1 MKTNGGSEM
10 EFPQLVNL
18 FAPEGVWAILS
29 LFLILYIIRTQEKRD
44 AKQDARDQKYQDIV
58 ADLSE
63 ALKDLHEIKE
73 ILLRNLKGD
82 LKSK

>member
-1 MKTNGGSEM
+1 M